1 MEKLDF
7 EKAYKIF
14 RECKAISEV
23 ECKSCPLYKIKDEN
37 DQDLCY
43 SFCRI
48 DNGIIDY
55 NKEFRTEE

>member
-1 MEKLDF
+1 MEKLNF

-14 RECKAISEV
+14 RECKAISEI
-23 ECKSCPLYKIKDEN
+23 ECKNCPLHNITDEN

-48 DNGIIDY
+48 DNGIISY
-55 NKEFRTEE
+55 NREFLEEE